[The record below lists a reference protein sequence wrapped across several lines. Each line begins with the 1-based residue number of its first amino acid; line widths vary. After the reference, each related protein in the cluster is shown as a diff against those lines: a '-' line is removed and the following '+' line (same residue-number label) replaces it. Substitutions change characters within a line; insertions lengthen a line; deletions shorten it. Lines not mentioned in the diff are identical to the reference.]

1 MTLSAALTAALG
13 VAASFAPQ
21 EILQHARVQADPF
34 PVAVIQLAGALY
46 LGFAV
51 LNWSAKG
58 SMLGGIYGRPIGLAN
73 FGHFAIGAIVLVK
86 LFLAGHADAGL
97 VAGAAAYSIFA
108 AWFGYVLFGP
118 GPSVQRGVDS

>member
-73 FGHFAIGAIVLVK
+73 FGHFAIGAIVLWKVP
-86 LFLAGHADAGL
+86 GHADAGL
-97 VAGAAAYSIFA
+97 LAGAAVYSVFA